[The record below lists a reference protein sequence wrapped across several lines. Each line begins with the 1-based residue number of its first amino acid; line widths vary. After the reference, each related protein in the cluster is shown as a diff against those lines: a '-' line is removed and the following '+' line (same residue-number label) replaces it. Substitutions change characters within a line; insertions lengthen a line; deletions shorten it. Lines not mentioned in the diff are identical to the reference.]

1 MTPHTPPVDYR
12 EVLPDDESLALF
24 LRNLAKFDRDFCT
37 MIADGVDFTLKLEV
51 HGNKGEL
58 IHCCVNSQR
67 FERPRGVEKKI
78 EDKHR
83 RGKVKI
89 AG

>member
-1 MTPHTPPVDYR
+1 MTPPTVDYQAI
-12 EVLPDDESLALF
+12 LPDNADLALF
-24 LRNLAKFDRDFCT
+24 LRNVAKFDRDFCA
-37 MIADGVDFTLKLEV
+37 MMADGVDFTLKLEV

-67 FERPRGVEKKI
+67 FERPAGVEKKV
-78 EDKHR
+78 ENKSR